1 MIFMANLFDYIKEYG
16 TKTFDEVPF
25 NEVDNLILC
34 SLSYVDIKK
43 YMPKKRFSEITLKEV
58 GNLYFNKFKKRRY
71 KNDIIA
77 LDKGIKTFRSIR
89 NTKRFRNIKLYN
101 YVYKANKNK
110 QFCAMT
116 IKLKDDLTYV
126 LYEGTDHL
134 ISGWEEDFKMSYM
147 FPVPAQKDAIRYLNR
162 TIRKSD
168 YNIIVGGHSK
178 GGNLALVASMYTHNY
193 IRKRIRKIY
202 NNDGPGLRDKQFL
215 SERYK
220 NISYKLIN
228 IIPNYSIVGLLLR
241 HDDFKIVKSPRIT
254 ILSHDL
260 TTWEVK
266 DTNLLETK
274 LSAFSQK
281 FDLYMKEFLEKHSDY
296 ELKKYVK
303 ALFDILRKL
312 NIDNLEDIKAYKL
325 KNMKKIVKE
334 AQNLDSD
341 TKEILIEF
349 ANFMLKNY
357 SEDAKEKIKKELKKI
372 NLNKTSKI

>member
-1 MIFMANLFDYIKEYG
+1 MANLFDYIKEYG

-58 GNLYFNKFKKRRY
+58 GNLYFNKFKKRKY

-202 NNDGPGLRDKQFL
+202 NNDGPGLRNKQFL

>member
-101 YVYKANKNK
+101 YIYKANKNK

-162 TIRKSD
+162 TIRKKD

-178 GGNLALVASMYTHNY
+178 GGNLALVASMYAHNY

>member
-1 MIFMANLFDYIKEYG
+1 MANLFDYIKKYG

-43 YMPKKRFSEITLKEV
+43 YMPKKKFSEITLKEV
-58 GNLYFNKFKKRRY
+58 GNLYFNKFKKRKY
-71 KNDIIA
+71 KNNIIA

-101 YVYKANKNK
+101 YVYKANKSK

-202 NNDGPGLRDKQFL
+202 NNDGPGLRNKQFL
-215 SERYK
+215 SEKYK

-228 IIPNYSIVGLLLR
+228 IIPNYSIVGLLLM
-241 HDDFKIVKSPRIT
+241 HDDLKIVKSPRIT

-266 DTNLLETK
+266 NTNLLETK
-274 LSAFSQK
+274 LSAFSNK
-281 FDLYMKEFLEKHSDY
+281 FDLYMKDFLKKHSDY

-303 ALFDILRKL
+303 ALFDILRRL

-357 SEDAKEKIKKELKKI
+357 SEDAKEKIKKELNKI

>member
-101 YVYKANKNK
+101 YIYKANKNK

>member
-58 GNLYFNKFKKRRY
+58 GNLYFNKFKKRKY

-202 NNDGPGLRDKQFL
+202 NNDGPGLRNKQFL